1 MAEGHFQGTKGSS
14 RGGPQ
19 RSTDTPAPRPVEE
32 EGGVGKVFLKGCA
45 SGLSKVCEERDGE
58 KRREEKAIMYVYE
71 RHEVFVIIIMIYIY
85 LFYLSLF
92 IKICVMTCENDT
104 SVCERERGERES
116 FVSIYD
122 IYLFGKRD
130 EMFDF

>member
-1 MAEGHFQGTKGSS
+1 MAEGRSQGTEGSP

-32 EGGVGKVFLKGCA
+32 EGGDGKVFLNGCA
-45 SGLSKVCEERDGE
+45 RGLSKVCEDKVRREIG
-58 KRREEKAIMYVYE
+58 REEKAVMYVYE

-92 IKICVMTCENDT
+92 TK
-104 SVCERERGERES
+104 SV
-116 FVSIYD
+116 
-122 IYLFGKRD
+122 L
-130 EMFDF
+130 